1 MTENSS
7 IEIFKGKFYRG
18 RFSRLSISA
27 TILCFALYC
36 TNYKLFINRKE
47 TRDGRKSAEQFWEIG
62 VWTTSLLIKNWN
74 RADKSPISWKID
86 WWRNQQWKIFS
97 SQYKC
102 FHSRFSEIPKL
113 IWKEGLRFAKLQNAI
128 EIGNSLLMEDW

>member
-7 IEIFKGKFYRG
+7 IEIFKGKLYRG
-18 RFSRLSISA
+18 RYGRLSISA

-36 TNYKLFINRKE
+36 TNYKLHINRKE

-74 RADKSPISWKID
+74 SGQIPNFLENWLMTKSTMED
-86 WWRNQQWKIFS
+86 FFNAH
-97 SQYKC
+97 KC